1 MRAHTEPRF
10 LLCASL
16 SPFNLPWEEVER
28 PLIYPATSTYHATGH
43 INNERWPWNITNLC
57 QCGCCKL
64 LDKVLGSLRRARS
77 VWLKTTLTYVPSW
90 GKATTA
96 TSGSIIAIYVSHI
109 SSLHEKTKDQQS
121 SCITYS
127 YMKGVSWKF
136 MKYTMCHHSVV
147 LRVCVYSSVSHP
159 IIFSH
164 LISPFFSRGER
175 DTVLPPCYWYSSL
188 RTVP

>member
-10 LLCASL
+10 LLCAPL

-90 GKATTA
+90 GKVMTA
-96 TSGSIIAIYVSHI
+96 TSGSITAIYVSRI
-109 SSLHEKTKDQQS
+109 SSLHEKTKDQQP

-127 YMKGVSWKF
+127 HMKGVSPCYTL
-136 MKYTMCHHSVV
+136 MKYTMWPLCCSV
-147 LRVCVYSSVSHP
+147 CIAASHTLL
-159 IIFSH
+159 FSH
-164 LISPFFSRGER
+164 IPFLLFFPRGEC
-175 DTVLPPCYWYSSL
+175 DTILPPCYW
-188 RTVP
+188 